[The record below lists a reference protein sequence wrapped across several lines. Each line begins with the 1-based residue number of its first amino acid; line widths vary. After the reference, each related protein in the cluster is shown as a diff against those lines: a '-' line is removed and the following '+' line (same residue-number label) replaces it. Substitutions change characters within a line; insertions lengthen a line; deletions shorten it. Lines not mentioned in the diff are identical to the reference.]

1 MLGILKINKSKFIRS
16 ARIKYW
22 HKKASNFPPF
32 LPFFNADELR
42 RAQENTLLNSKV
54 RDIYKSGSAVIDN
67 VLSQEDINLV
77 NNFSDSLQLKAGRTY
92 IQTNLPSSLN
102 EVRNKILKKI
112 EPIYRHFYPKKIDE
126 NSLQNIIV
134 ALRIDY
140 SFDGI
145 DQSDPTGNWHVDR
158 FVPCINAIYFP
169 NGSNWSAFEKDVG
182 SPLITSKDLKYYI
195 DDVQKKKK
203 TPKEERDKLYVQFQ
217 ERFKKVF
224 TLENNNMIVGTHHM
238 QHRRGPHNLP
248 GKRIAI
254 FTHFYNFFTRKDL
267 LSLSKQNFR

>member
-1 MLGILKINKSKFIRS
+1 MILKVILKKIKLAVVLFINLFRINHDSYVSYFFKNNSLLGILKINKSKFIRS

-102 EVRNKILKKI
+102 EVRI
-112 EPIYRHFYPKKIDE
+112 
-126 NSLQNIIV
+126 
-134 ALRIDY
+134 
-140 SFDGI
+140 
-145 DQSDPTGNWHVDR
+145 
-158 FVPCINAIYFP
+158 
-169 NGSNWSAFEKDVG
+169 
-182 SPLITSKDLKYYI
+182 KY
-195 DDVQKKKK
+195 
-203 TPKEERDKLYVQFQ
+203 
-217 ERFKKVF
+217 
-224 TLENNNMIVGTHHM
+224 
-238 QHRRGPHNLP
+238 
-248 GKRIAI
+248 
-254 FTHFYNFFTRKDL
+254 
-267 LSLSKQNFR
+267 